1 MDKDRNGK
9 IDFDEFLDLIGGF
22 TNQEK
27 STEDICDAFSAFD
40 DNNNGTIDME
50 ELRHALTNLGDKLT
64 DEEMNELIKMADTRN
79 DGLIRY
85 KAFIENVEG
94 KKRKV
99 KRKLKI

>member
-27 STEDICDAFSAFD
+27 STENICDAFSVFD

-64 DEEMNELIKMADTRN
+64 DEEMSELTKMADTRN

-85 KAFIENVEG
+85 KAFVENVEG

-99 KRKLKI
+99 KRK